1 VISDARHSTLARA
14 FQQSGTDKFCSG
26 VLNIP
31 FAVHIRRKIILSRR
45 RQARRPEILCASV
58 LAEISSCSLQLLFGW
73 WSSSEDEPVGES
85 ARGHILC
92 GISQSTDTGAGK

>member
-1 VISDARHSTLARA
+1 MRRMGGSPSISDNGRRNEFPVISDARHSTLARA

-58 LAEISSCSLQLLFGW
+58 LAEISFCSLQLLFGW
-73 WSSSEDEPVGES
+73 WSSSEDETS
-85 ARGHILC
+85 W
-92 GISQSTDTGAGK
+92 